1 MPRSFSNWNE
11 RRRPDLSLFT
21 VPANPDQDGDISGIP
36 ISNASQGPVDELEAL
51 IAGLLEDG
59 SPIMSPG
66 SNLNSPKSSPIGPR
80 PDQVQA
86 SCQALALPVGQPLGT
101 ATTAVTTTAT
111 AYSTDQDTCNSHHV
125 HGTVHVQA
133 QAELPKPQRGP
144 ATTLPAA
151 EFLWAPA
158 ETCLVTA
165 DLHGNAINRAAMP
178 AHGVLPLRVHIELHP
193 PLLYWADRR
202 QWMWHKKWALP
213 TVTVRIERTAIVTAN
228 GGTAAP
234 VIPPNAVERMYV
246 NVTAGTMHDDAT
258 VLENQGLG
266 GDCQRLLQLGPN
278 GAAEA
283 SFTRL
288 VFTQTSFNCGN
299 RPFHIVVTLLAA
311 PPRTDNGAD
320 GMLAAFP
327 PPPGAPPP
335 LVTTPLIPLA
345 CVCSSPVRVDARKR
359 SKGERPEA
367 AADDVRLVSRQRPA
381 GGAGNAT
388 AAPAAAPA
396 SVAHN
401 QGGAHPL
408 SQSHS
413 AQGGGQAGIPRSL
426 TDGDG
431 GSDLRFSARTLMDAT
446 SDAVVELRPD
456 GVVVQMLS
464 STAFGYTPA
473 QILGRSFLSICH
485 TDEHPAILQ
494 TMQALLMMNLR
505 QVGRGVVDSAGP
517 APSTIAIP
525 KTVRMLHRVIVG
537 LNGDRTAETVAVDTI
552 LSVTAATLAGSSPE
566 TLLLCAR
573 RALPVGVDPS
583 SPSFSFRIFPWAAY
597 DSAS

>member
-1 MPRSFSNWNE
+1 M
-11 RRRPDLSLFT
+11 D
-21 VPANPDQDGDISGIP
+21 V
-36 ISNASQGPVDELEAL
+36 
-51 IAGLLEDG
+51 
-59 SPIMSPG
+59 
-66 SNLNSPKSSPIGPR
+66 
-80 PDQVQA
+80 
-86 SCQALALPVGQPLGT
+86 T
-101 ATTAVTTTAT
+101 A
-111 AYSTDQDTCNSHHV
+111 
-125 HGTVHVQA
+125 VHVQA
-133 QAELPKPQRGP
+133 QAELPKPQRNP
-144 ATTLPAA
+144 STTLPAA
-151 EFLWAPA
+151 DFLWSPA
-158 ETCLVTA
+158 ETCLVSA

-178 AHGVLPLRVHIELHP
+178 SSGALPLRVHVELHP

-213 TVTVRIERTAIVTAN
+213 TVTVRIERTATAN
-228 GGTAAP
+228 GGSTPGSTPA
-234 VIPPNAVERMYV
+234 IPPNAIERMYV

-258 VLENQGLG
+258 ILENQGLG

-299 RPFHIVVTLLAA
+299 RAFHIVVTLLAA
-311 PPRTDNGAD
+311 PPRTDSGAD

-345 CVCSSPVRVDARKR
+345 CICSSPVRVDARKR

-367 AADDVRLVSRQRPA
+367 AADDVRLVSRQRPGT
-381 GGAGNAT
+381 GGGGGNST
-388 AAPAAAPA
+388 APPAAAPA
-396 SVAHN
+396 T
-401 QGGAHPL
+401 AHPL
-408 SQSHS
+408 SPSCGNQLHGHAGQS
-413 AQGGGQAGIPRSL
+413 GTGISRSL

-431 GSDLRFSARTLMDAT
+431 GSDLRFSALTLMDAT

-505 QVGRGVVDSAGP
+505 QVGRGVVDAAGTGP
-517 APSTIAIP
+517 NAVAIP

-552 LSVTAATLAGSSPE
+552 LSVTQATLAGSSPE

-597 DSAS
+597 DSTS